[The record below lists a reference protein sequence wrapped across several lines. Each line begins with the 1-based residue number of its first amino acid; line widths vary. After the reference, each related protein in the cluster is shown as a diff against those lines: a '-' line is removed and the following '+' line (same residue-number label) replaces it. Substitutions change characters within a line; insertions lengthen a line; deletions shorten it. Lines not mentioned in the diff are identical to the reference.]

1 MKNNPFKYFVFLM
14 LSLLMVATTGCTED
28 DISMPA
34 GQLPDETP
42 MNSVGGQL
50 CSGKTFSNKITVSMY
65 EGDGAVTE
73 EICYALTKPAIT
85 AVTVKAIP
93 SPELVAQYNSDN
105 ETDMKEFPVAN
116 VTLGNGG
123 SLTVAA
129 GKKES
134 GTISITLSPDGLK
147 PETLY
152 LIAIA

>member
-105 ETDMKEFPVAN
+105 EADMKEFPVAKIGRASCRER
-116 VTLGNGG
+116 V
-123 SLTVAA
+123 
-129 GKKES
+129 
-134 GTISITLSPDGLK
+134 
-147 PETLY
+147 
-152 LIAIA
+152 

>member
-65 EGDGAVTE
+65 EGDGACNRRDMLCTDKA
-73 EICYALTKPAIT
+73 CYNGCYGKSHSVSGALWLNITVITK
-85 AVTVKAIP
+85 
-93 SPELVAQYNSDN
+93 
-105 ETDMKEFPVAN
+105 
-116 VTLGNGG
+116 
-123 SLTVAA
+123 
-129 GKKES
+129 
-134 GTISITLSPDGLK
+134 
-147 PETLY
+147 
-152 LIAIA
+152 LI

>member
-93 SPELVAQYNSDN
+93 SPELVAQYNSD
-105 ETDMKEFPVAN
+105 TK
-116 VTLGNGG
+116 
-123 SLTVAA
+123 
-129 GKKES
+129 
-134 GTISITLSPDGLK
+134 
-147 PETLY
+147 
-152 LIAIA
+152 LI

>member
-65 EGDGAVTE
+65 EGDGTPIDYYKEAARFNVVSGIE
-73 EICYALTKPAIT
+73 DMG
-85 AVTVKAIP
+85 
-93 SPELVAQYNSDN
+93 VARIEHTWKNC
-105 ETDMKEFPVAN
+105 
-116 VTLGNGG
+116 
-123 SLTVAA
+123 
-129 GKKES
+129 
-134 GTISITLSPDGLK
+134 
-147 PETLY
+147 
-152 LIAIA
+152 

>member
-42 MNSVGGQL
+42 MNGVGGQL
-50 CSGKTFSNKITVSMY
+50 YSGKTFSNKITVSMY

-73 EICYALTKPAIT
+73 EICYALTKPATT

-93 SPELVAQYNSDN
+93 SP
-105 ETDMKEFPVAN
+105 
-116 VTLGNGG
+116 
-123 SLTVAA
+123 
-129 GKKES
+129 
-134 GTISITLSPDGLK
+134 
-147 PETLY
+147 
-152 LIAIA
+152 